1 LQVVFASGVLKEA
14 QEAKEHYESEV
25 DGLGDAFSTVLRAS
39 VQSIKQLPHGSRLF
53 HDPYRRFVMG
63 RFPYGIIYRLEENT
77 IYIVAIA
84 HFKRRPF
91 YWKDR
96 ST

>member
-1 LQVVFASGVLKEA
+1 MQVVFASGVLEEA
-14 QEAKEHYESEV
+14 QQAKEHYESEV
-25 DGLGDAFSTVLRAS
+25 DGLGDAFAAVLHAS
-39 VQSIKQLPHGSRLF
+39 IQSIKQLPYGSRLF
-53 HDPYRRFVMG
+53 HDPYRRFVME

-91 YWKDR
+91 YWKKR
-96 ST
+96 RT